1 MRRLHTHL
9 LLATAV
15 AIATTAAHAEDHVVV
30 QKDRSF
36 STAEITIRRGDRV
49 VFRNEDTRTHN
60 VFSRTP
66 GAAFEIKAQIPGQ
79 TAAIQFS
86 ASGRA
91 DVRCAIH
98 PNMKLTVNVEP

>member
-1 MRRLHTHL
+1 MRRLPTHL
-9 LLATAV
+9 LLTTALAV
-15 AIATTAAHAEDHVVV
+15 ATTAANAEDHVVV

-66 GAAFEIKAQIPGQ
+66 GLEFEIKAQIPGQ
-79 TAAIQFS
+79 TAAVPLHK
-86 ASGRA
+86 AGRA

-98 PNMKLTVNVEP
+98 PDMKLSVTVEP